1 MGEVV
6 DIDRDTGE
14 PPADLGVDVRGLPA
28 ARARL
33 ACYGAWR
40 ARSAN
45 ELVQLEVGRSKLA
58 ERIAKAEQASK
69 RQAAEVDAD
78 ATSVVEQIKRG
89 IVDWTFGQGR
99 KMPEAGP
106 NLAVEHQ
113 ALSKLDSEIAAKRET
128 IAAIDARLPGLA
140 HAALVEHAVKIGGE
154 YQAALDAARDAM
166 TALEGLNVVLGRGG
180 KAGRSAR
187 CRATP
192 SPDIFLNSHR
202 SPHRCPK
209 SPPLRTSGARWH
221 GHGRLTRAPTHRRFL
236 QFAPHNPSSLEGVV
250 YHELTAVERRL
261 VDVRAASSH
270 H

>member
-166 TALEGLNVVLGRGG
+166 TALEGLNVVLGRGRQG
-180 KAGRSAR
+180 RPVGEMPGYAIAGHLLEFTPVAAPLSEVAAAADVWRALARAWSADP
-187 CRATP
+187 RADA
-192 SPDIFLNSHR
+192 SKI
-202 SPHRCPK
+202 
-209 SPPLRTSGARWH
+209 
-221 GHGRLTRAPTHRRFL
+221 LTIRPA
-236 QFAPHNPSSLEGVV
+236 QSLEP
-250 YHELTAVERRL
+250 
-261 VDVRAASSH
+261 
-270 H
+270 